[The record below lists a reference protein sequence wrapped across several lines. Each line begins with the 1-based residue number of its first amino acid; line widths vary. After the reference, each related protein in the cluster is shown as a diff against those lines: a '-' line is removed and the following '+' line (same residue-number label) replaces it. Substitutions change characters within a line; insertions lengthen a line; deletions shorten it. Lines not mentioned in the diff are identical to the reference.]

1 EQKISIG
8 SLAHNK
14 PANQSGWP
22 RSSRTSLEVADFQV
36 QSIVHIVLVLLAEE
50 EASAQMVTNINYV
63 HNDAPVAHI
72 VRHPSSPLWH
82 KALDRY
88 KDELESIE
96 EFQSI
101 QDIQSLRDLINS
113 VETLQ
118 TVAPRNHIGL
128 VPLNRLAPRLKFIDD
143 FSAVL
148 ALCFGADAAL
158 TAAVWGSI
166 RLILGH
172 ASSAAETFQDVLDM
186 LEELSLTLPRFQ
198 MYENTLPL
206 NQSLQAA
213 LVDVYSEVICFYAR
227 TVHFL
232 RDHPHLVLR
241 KTEWAAFR
249 KDYTRTILRIKR
261 ISSTVEA
268 QADLARM
275 RKDEAK
281 YKEVLELM
289 TGLNVGERAQEK
301 STSYNNIPFL
311 MNNKFCGRDEI
322 LSTVHNELG
331 CQTSGSRLRSM
342 ALFGM
347 GGVGKSQIAM
357 QYAYHA
363 MTQYDVILWVAA
375 DNSIAMGQ
383 SFRNI
388 ADGIHLWDDGEET
401 KDATAAIWKV
411 KNWLKS
417 TGSTWLL
424 IFDNADD
431 LATLKTAWPGP
442 DEGSVLL
449 TTRDFAVATSITP
462 QYIHVQPLEDAEG
475 SGLLLRAAGMK
486 RDQTASSD
494 LDLASTISRTL
505 GGLPLA
511 LAQIGG
517 FINQRKL
524 SLADFSRLYEKN
536 PARIESRKTHD
547 GDYEYTMSTVWD
559 VSFEKL
565 TGDATSLLNILA
577 FFDPDNI
584 SESILLQGS
593 DGTDGDASEELLRGA
608 LVNRAAEASVLYL
621 YEREMYTIAREF
633 VEQAIESFEDK
644 TTPSFASAI
653 DLGGLNDIDLS
664 QHARSLAP
672 FNRALEIRQ
681 KHFGPED
688 PFIAFSLNNIALAYT
703 EMGELEKAH
712 RTHQEAI
719 RLRLQANSDR
729 IGNSYSNMSSL
740 LLRMGKPDEAEEM
753 LARCPSLKDFTDETF
768 LATGNPRFSGDMVL
782 LSRIR
787 KAQGQT
793 TEALRLASK
802 ALAFRQKLLGNRLK
816 TCDSMYDVASM
827 LLTTGHDSS
836 ARQLLEELVSIS
848 ETFIEGEGQRA
859 RALCKLSGIYEKKG
873 MVKESNDSRALA
885 LEIRQKLR
893 PEFKNNLFQESEFA
907 KLCVWMLW

>member
-1 EQKISIG
+1 M
-8 SLAHNK
+8 
-14 PANQSGWP
+14 PAYPCS
-22 RSSRTSLEVADFQV
+22 
-36 QSIVHIVLVLLAEE
+36 
-50 EASAQMVTNINYV
+50 INYV

-101 QDIQSLRDLINS
+101 QEIQSLRDLINS

-275 RKDEAK
+275 RKDDAK

-417 TGSTWLL
+417 TGK
-424 IFDNADD
+424 
-431 LATLKTAWPGP
+431 LA
-442 DEGSVLL
+442 E
-449 TTRDFAVATSITP
+449 
-462 QYIHVQPLEDAEG
+462 
-475 SGLLLRAAGMK
+475 
-486 RDQTASSD
+486 
-494 LDLASTISRTL
+494 
-505 GGLPLA
+505 
-511 LAQIGG
+511 
-517 FINQRKL
+517 
-524 SLADFSRLYEKN
+524 
-536 PARIESRKTHD
+536 
-547 GDYEYTMSTVWD
+547 
-559 VSFEKL
+559 
-565 TGDATSLLNILA
+565 
-577 FFDPDNI
+577 
-584 SESILLQGS
+584 ILLS
-593 DGTDGDASEELLRGA
+593 SSIRNLR
-608 LVNRAAEASVLYL
+608 
-621 YEREMYTIAREF
+621 
-633 VEQAIESFEDK
+633 D
-644 TTPSFASAI
+644 
-653 DLGGLNDIDLS
+653 
-664 QHARSLAP
+664 
-672 FNRALEIRQ
+672 
-681 KHFGPED
+681 
-688 PFIAFSLNNIALAYT
+688 
-703 EMGELEKAH
+703 
-712 RTHQEAI
+712 
-719 RLRLQANSDR
+719 
-729 IGNSYSNMSSL
+729 
-740 LLRMGKPDEAEEM
+740 
-753 LARCPSLKDFTDETF
+753 
-768 LATGNPRFSGDMVL
+768 
-782 LSRIR
+782 
-787 KAQGQT
+787 
-793 TEALRLASK
+793 
-802 ALAFRQKLLGNRLK
+802 
-816 TCDSMYDVASM
+816 
-827 LLTTGHDSS
+827 
-836 ARQLLEELVSIS
+836 
-848 ETFIEGEGQRA
+848 
-859 RALCKLSGIYEKKG
+859 
-873 MVKESNDSRALA
+873 
-885 LEIRQKLR
+885 
-893 PEFKNNLFQESEFA
+893 
-907 KLCVWMLW
+907 